1 MIGSNNVGGCG
12 RRELL
17 FHERFAMKTKTQI
30 LVALILFA
38 VIDTVIPL
46 PITAFFLIFVF
57 YAKPPWFLAQVTRVY
72 RS

>member
-1 MIGSNNVGGCG
+1 
-12 RRELL
+12 
-17 FHERFAMKTKTQI
+17 MKMKTQI

-57 YAKPPWFLAQVTRVY
+57 YAKPPWFLTQVNRLY

>member
-1 MIGSNNVGGCG
+1 
-12 RRELL
+12 
-17 FHERFAMKTKTQI
+17 MKTKTQV

-46 PITAFFLIFVF
+46 PITAFFLIYVF
-57 YAKPPWFLAQVTRVY
+57 YAKPPWFLDGVNRIY